1 VGSSYERDIPAG
13 STVSEVMQQMDLLV
27 VNTKLFLY
35 ILLIAALLQYINGDY
50 SSLDLVAPHVQE
62 HLFREKPPLTRILQ

>member
-1 VGSSYERDIPAG
+1 MGSSYERDIPAG

-35 ILLIAALLQYINGDY
+35 ILLIAALLQYITDH